1 MHEFHA
7 GAAAFHRRIGFVVSG
22 RTMLLEGD
30 PAAREPEFE
39 MRRAAERH

>member
-7 GAAAFHRRIGFVVSG
+7 RSAAFQRRIGFVVSG

>member
-1 MHEFHA
+1 MHESPA
-7 GAAAFHRRIGFVVSG
+7 RAAAFHRRIGFVVSG

-39 MRRAAERH
+39 MSGAAERH